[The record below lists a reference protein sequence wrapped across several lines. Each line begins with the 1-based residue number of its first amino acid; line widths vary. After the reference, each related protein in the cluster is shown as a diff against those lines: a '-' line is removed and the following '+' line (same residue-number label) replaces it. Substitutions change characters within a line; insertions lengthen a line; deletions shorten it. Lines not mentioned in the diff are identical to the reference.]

1 MFLFGIS
8 GRAGGFDPLI
18 LLLMALVIE
27 TYAGRLSFLTRLT
40 GHPVQAL
47 ENLILWFD
55 RKLNRDT
62 RSQMDRAVRGG
73 LMALVVIA
81 VSFAIGWG
89 ISWLSQMLPFA
100 WIFETIL
107 LIMLISQRGVYSAVR
122 KIGVALRD
130 QGLEAARE
138 SLSPLINEAPEN
150 MDAHGVARAGIEI
163 SCIALTTRVVAP
175 VFWYLLFGFPG
186 ILTYQAVMTMNDLL
200 GHKTDRHRAFG
211 FTAARLNDILLLIP
225 AQLSGLFMVLAS
237 LFVPTAHPGK
247 AFTTMLKDARKYRSY
262 NLGVTL
268 AALAGAFDL
277 ALAGP
282 RKFTQET
289 KNEHWLGSGTAKAT
303 HQDIKRS
310 LYMFATA
317 CLINGVW
324 IAALTIVRYT

>member
-27 TYAGRLSFLTRLT
+27 TYAGQLSFISRLT
-40 GHPVQAL
+40 GHPVGAL
-47 ENLILWFD
+47 EKLILWFD
-55 RKLNRDT
+55 RKLNRES

-73 LMALVVIA
+73 LMAIVVIW

-89 ISWLSQMLPFA
+89 IAWLSQMLPFA

-107 LIMLISQRGVYSAVR
+107 LVMLISQRGVYSAVR

-130 QGLEAARE
+130 HGLEAARD
-138 SLSPLINEAPEN
+138 SLTPLTNEAPEH
-150 MDAHGVARAGIEI
+150 MDGHGVARAGIEI

-175 VFWYLLFGFPG
+175 VFWYVLFGFPG
-186 ILTYQAVMTMNDLL
+186 LLTYQAVMTMNDLL

-225 AQLSGLFMVLAS
+225 AQLSGLFVVLAS
-237 LFVPTAHPGK
+237 LFVPTAHPGR
-247 AFTTMLKDARKYRSY
+247 AFTTMLRDARKYRNY

-268 AALAGAFDL
+268 AALAGAFNL

-282 RKFTQET
+282 RKFSQET
-289 KNEHWLGSGTAKAT
+289 KHEHWLGTGTAQVT
-303 HQDIKRS
+303 HQDIRLS
-310 LYMFATA
+310 LYLFATA
-317 CLINGVW
+317 CLINGFWV
-324 IAALTIVRYT
+324 AALTIVRYT